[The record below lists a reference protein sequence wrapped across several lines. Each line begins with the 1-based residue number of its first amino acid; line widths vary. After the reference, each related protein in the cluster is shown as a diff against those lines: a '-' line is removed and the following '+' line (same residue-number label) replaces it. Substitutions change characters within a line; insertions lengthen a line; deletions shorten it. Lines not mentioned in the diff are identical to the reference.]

1 MVESIL
7 LVDDEE
13 DIREVVGVSLSDL
26 GYRVVTAV
34 DGNQGLDIYRE
45 ILPSVVLT
53 DIKMPGLDGIELLR
67 AIKADDPETEV
78 IMLTGHGD
86 MDLAIKSLKYEATD
100 FITKPINVDALEI
113 ALSRAVDR
121 IRIRQKLKEYTEHL
135 EQLIK
140 EKTELQDH
148 LSSLGLMIGTI
159 SHSIKGLLTGL
170 DGGMYML
177 DAGFKNTDYDRMSDG
192 WEAVRTI
199 AQRIR
204 KLVMDILFYAKER
217 DLNWESVDLA
227 EFAKSIVLAVEPKAR
242 EHGIEFSIDCDTSI
256 GEVTIDSS
264 LIHSALINILDNAVD
279 ACINDSLK
287 KDHKITF
294 SMKDGQDH
302 IVFNI
307 HDNGIGMDR
316 GAKEKLFTLFYSTK
330 GIGGT
335 GLGLFITSQIIRQH
349 EGSISVNS
357 ALGQGSHFSV
367 KLPKQRST
375 LA

>member
-26 GYRVVTAV
+26 GYEVATAV
-34 DGNQGLDIYRE
+34 DGNQGLDIYRKT
-45 ILPSVVLT
+45 LPRIVLT
-53 DIKMPGLDGIELLR
+53 DIKMPGLDGIDLLR

-121 IRIRQKLKEYTEHL
+121 IQIRQKLREYTQHL

-170 DGGMYML
+170 DGGIYML
-177 DAGFKNTDYDRMSDG
+177 DAGFRDTDREKMTEG
-192 WEAVRTI
+192 WEAVKTI

-227 EFAKSIVLAVEPKAR
+227 EFAKSIRLAIDPKAKA
-242 EHGIEFSIDCDTSI
+242 HGIEFISNCDASL
-256 GEVTIDSS
+256 GNVTIDSS

-287 KDHKITF
+287 ESHKITF
-294 SMKDGQDH
+294 SIKDAQDH

-316 GAKEKLFTLFYSTK
+316 ETKEKLFTLFYSTK

-335 GLGLFITSQIIRQH
+335 GLGLFISSQIIRQH
-349 EGSISVNS
+349 AGSISVNS

-367 KLPKQRST
+367 KLPKQQSKSP
-375 LA
+375 